1 MAKMTRQEF
10 NIFSESVRG
19 KLLAIAG
26 RFFGG
31 AGVAGARGVGDAV
44 VMGVTGRAEMA
55 EDVVQ
60 EALVT
65 VWKLSEEGYPIR
77 DAEGLAVKITKNLTV
92 ASYRKQKFKVLSLS
106 GGWSRGGSGSVS
118 GNGGINWRWS
128 RGGSES
134 GSGDDGGAREI
145 ELEGG
150 EPATVLT
157 DARDREMIREKL
169 YGTLTETQRKYLELR
184 NELGLSL
191 DEIAEATGRPKA
203 SIKTSISTARKQLLE
218 QLKKEL

>member
-1 MAKMTRQEF
+1 MTRQEF

-31 AGVAGARGVGDAV
+31 AGVAGARGVGDAG

-77 DAEGLAVKITKNLTV
+77 DAEGLAVKITKNLVVAKYRRQKLKTV
-92 ASYRKQKFKVLSLS
+92 SLS
-106 GGWSRGGSGSVS
+106 GGRGGSGS
-118 GNGGINWRWS
+118 GNGNGL
-128 RGGSES
+128 GGKMSE
-134 GSGDDGGAREI
+134 REM
-145 ELEGG
+145 EVAGG

>member
-1 MAKMTRQEF
+1 MTRQEF

-26 RFFGG
+26 RYFGG
-31 AGVAGARGVGDAV
+31 AGVAGARGVGDAG

-65 VWKLSEEGYPIR
+65 LWRLAEEGYPIR
-77 DAEGLAVKITKNLTV
+77 DAEGLAVKITKNLVVAKYRRQKLKTV
-92 ASYRKQKFKVLSLS
+92 SLS
-106 GGWSRGGSGSVS
+106 GGRGGSGS
-118 GNGGINWRWS
+118 GNGNGL
-128 RGGSES
+128 GGKMSE
-134 GSGDDGGAREI
+134 REM
-145 ELEGG
+145 EVAGG

>member
-31 AGVAGARGVGDAV
+31 AGVAGARGVGDAG

-77 DAEGLAVKITKNLTV
+77 DAEGLAVKITKNLVVAKCRRQKLKTV
-92 ASYRKQKFKVLSLS
+92 SLS
-106 GGWSRGGSGSVS
+106 GGRGGSGS
-118 GNGGINWRWS
+118 GNGNGL
-128 RGGSES
+128 GGKMSE
-134 GSGDDGGAREI
+134 REI
-145 ELEGG
+145 ELAGG

>member
-1 MAKMTRQEF
+1 MTRQEF

-31 AGVAGARGVGDAV
+31 AGVAGARGVGDAG

-65 VWKLSEEGYPIR
+65 LWRLAEEGYPIR
-77 DAEGLAVKITKNLTV
+77 DAEGLAVKITKNLVVAKCRRQKLKTV
-92 ASYRKQKFKVLSLS
+92 SLS
-106 GGWSRGGSGSVS
+106 GGRGGSGS
-118 GNGGINWRWS
+118 GNGNGL
-128 RGGSES
+128 GGKMSE
-134 GSGDDGGAREI
+134 REI
-145 ELEGG
+145 ELAGG

>member
-31 AGVAGARGVGDAV
+31 AGVAGARGVGDAG

-77 DAEGLAVKITKNLTV
+77 DAEGLAVKITKNLVVAKCRRQKLKTV
-92 ASYRKQKFKVLSLS
+92 SLS
-106 GGWSRGGSGSVS
+106 GGRGGSGS
-118 GNGGINWRWS
+118 GNGNGL
-128 RGGSES
+128 GGKMSE
-134 GSGDDGGAREI
+134 REM
-145 ELEGG
+145 EVAGG

>member
-1 MAKMTRQEF
+1 MTRQEF

-19 KLLAIAG
+19 KLLV
-26 RFFGG
+26 
-31 AGVAGARGVGDAV
+31 VAGK
-44 VMGVTGRAEMA
+44 TGMA
-55 EDVVQ
+55 ETSAEDIVQ

-106 GGWSRGGSGSVS
+106 GGWSRGGS
-118 GNGGINWRWS
+118 
-128 RGGSES
+128 ES

-150 EPATVLT
+150 EPATALT
-157 DARDREMIREKL
+157 DARDRAMIREKL
-169 YGTLTETQRKYLELR
+169 YGALTETQRKYLELR

>member
-26 RFFGG
+26 RYFGG
-31 AGVAGARGVGDAV
+31 AGVAGARGVGDAG

-65 VWKLSEEGYPIR
+65 LWRLAEEGYPIR
-77 DAEGLAVKITKNLTV
+77 DAEGLAVKITKNLVVAKYRRQKLKTV
-92 ASYRKQKFKVLSLS
+92 SLS
-106 GGWSRGGSGSVS
+106 GGRGGSGS
-118 GNGGINWRWS
+118 GNGNGL
-128 RGGSES
+128 GGKMSE
-134 GSGDDGGAREI
+134 REI
-145 ELEGG
+145 ELAGG

>member
-31 AGVAGARGVGDAV
+31 AGVAGARGVGDAG

-65 VWKLSEEGYPIR
+65 LWRLAEEGYPIR
-77 DAEGLAVKITKNLTV
+77 DAEGLAVKITKNLVVAKYRRQKLKTV
-92 ASYRKQKFKVLSLS
+92 SLS
-106 GGWSRGGSGSVS
+106 GGRGGSGS
-118 GNGGINWRWS
+118 GNGNGL
-128 RGGSES
+128 GGKMSE
-134 GSGDDGGAREI
+134 REI
-145 ELEGG
+145 ELAGG

>member
-26 RFFGG
+26 RYFGG
-31 AGVAGARGVGDAV
+31 AGMAGARGVGDAG

-55 EDVVQ
+55 EDIVQ

-77 DAEGLAVKITKNLTV
+77 DAEGLAVKITKNLVVAKYRRQKLKTV
-92 ASYRKQKFKVLSLS
+92 SLS
-106 GGWSRGGSGSVS
+106 GGRGGSGS
-118 GNGGINWRWS
+118 GNGNGL
-128 RGGSES
+128 GGKMSE
-134 GSGDDGGAREI
+134 REI
-145 ELEGG
+145 ELAGG

>member
-26 RFFGG
+26 RYFGG
-31 AGVAGARGVGDAV
+31 AGVAGARGVGDAG

-77 DAEGLAVKITKNLTV
+77 DAEGLAVKITKNLVVAKCRRQKLKTV
-92 ASYRKQKFKVLSLS
+92 SLS
-106 GGWSRGGSGSVS
+106 GGRGGSGS
-118 GNGGINWRWS
+118 GNGNGL
-128 RGGSES
+128 GGKMSE
-134 GSGDDGGAREI
+134 REI
-145 ELEGG
+145 ELAGG

>member
-31 AGVAGARGVGDAV
+31 AGVAGARGVGDAG

-77 DAEGLAVKITKNLTV
+77 DAEGLAVKITKNLVVAKYRRQKLKTV
-92 ASYRKQKFKVLSLS
+92 SLS
-106 GGWSRGGSGSVS
+106 GGRGGSGS
-118 GNGGINWRWS
+118 GNGNGL
-128 RGGSES
+128 GGKMSE
-134 GSGDDGGAREI
+134 REM
-145 ELEGG
+145 EVAGG

>member
-31 AGVAGARGVGDAV
+31 AGVAGARGVGDAG

-65 VWKLSEEGYPIR
+65 LWRLAEEGYPIR
-77 DAEGLAVKITKNLTV
+77 DAEGLAVKITKNLVVAKYRRQKLKTV
-92 ASYRKQKFKVLSLS
+92 SLS
-106 GGWSRGGSGSVS
+106 GGRGGSGS
-118 GNGGINWRWS
+118 GNGNGL
-128 RGGSES
+128 GGKMSE
-134 GSGDDGGAREI
+134 REM
-145 ELEGG
+145 EVAGG

>member
-26 RFFGG
+26 RYFGG
-31 AGVAGARGVGDAV
+31 AGMAGARGVGDAG

-65 VWKLSEEGYPIR
+65 LWRLAEEGYPIR
-77 DAEGLAVKITKNLTV
+77 DAEGLAVKITKNLVVAKYRRQKLKTV
-92 ASYRKQKFKVLSLS
+92 SLS
-106 GGWSRGGSGSVS
+106 GGRGGSGS
-118 GNGGINWRWS
+118 GNGNGL
-128 RGGSES
+128 GGKMSE
-134 GSGDDGGAREI
+134 REI
-145 ELEGG
+145 ELAGG

>member
-19 KLLAIAG
+19 KLLALAG
-26 RFFGG
+26 RAGRAG
-31 AGVAGARGVGDAV
+31 MAGVEG
-44 VMGVTGRAEMA
+44 ME
-55 EDVVQ
+55 EDIVQ

-77 DAEGLAVKITKNLTV
+77 DAEGLAVKITKNLVV
-92 ASYRKQKFKVLSLS
+92 AKYRKQKLKLLSLS
-106 GGWSRGGSGSVS
+106 GGWSGSGNGGSNGGWSRGGSGGRNWSGS
-118 GNGGINWRWS
+118 RDGNGG
-128 RGGSES
+128 E
-134 GSGDDGGAREI
+134 AREI
-145 ELEGG
+145 EVEGG
-150 EPATVLT
+150 EPATART
-157 DARDREMIREKL
+157 DAGDRKLIREQL
-169 YGTLTETQRKYLELR
+169 YGALTATQRKYLELR

-203 SIKTSISTARKQLLE
+203 SIKTSISTARKQLFE

>member
-26 RFFGG
+26 RYFGG
-31 AGVAGARGVGDAV
+31 AGMAGARGVGDAG

-77 DAEGLAVKITKNLTV
+77 DAEGLAVKITKNLVVAKYRRQKLKTV
-92 ASYRKQKFKVLSLS
+92 SLS
-106 GGWSRGGSGSVS
+106 GGRGGSGS
-118 GNGGINWRWS
+118 GNGNGL
-128 RGGSES
+128 GGKMSE
-134 GSGDDGGAREI
+134 REM
-145 ELEGG
+145 EVAGG

>member
-26 RFFGG
+26 RYFGG
-31 AGVAGARGVGDAV
+31 AGVAGARGVGDAG

-77 DAEGLAVKITKNLTV
+77 DAEGLAVKITKNLVVAKYRRQKLKTV
-92 ASYRKQKFKVLSLS
+92 SLS
-106 GGWSRGGSGSVS
+106 GGRGGSGS
-118 GNGGINWRWS
+118 GNGNGL
-128 RGGSES
+128 GGKMSE
-134 GSGDDGGAREI
+134 REI
-145 ELEGG
+145 ELAGG

>member
-26 RFFGG
+26 RYFGG
-31 AGVAGARGVGDAV
+31 AGVAGARGVGDAG

-55 EDVVQ
+55 EDIVQ

-77 DAEGLAVKITKNLTV
+77 DAEGLAVKITKNLVVAKYRRQKLKTV
-92 ASYRKQKFKVLSLS
+92 SLS
-106 GGWSRGGSGSVS
+106 GGRGGSGS
-118 GNGGINWRWS
+118 GNGNGL
-128 RGGSES
+128 GGKMSE
-134 GSGDDGGAREI
+134 REM
-145 ELEGG
+145 EVAGG

>member
-31 AGVAGARGVGDAV
+31 AGVAGARGVGDAG

-65 VWKLSEEGYPIR
+65 LWRLAEEGYPIR
-77 DAEGLAVKITKNLTV
+77 DAEGLAVKITKNLVVAKCRRQKLKTV
-92 ASYRKQKFKVLSLS
+92 SLS
-106 GGWSRGGSGSVS
+106 GGRGGSGS
-118 GNGGINWRWS
+118 GNGNGL
-128 RGGSES
+128 GGKMSE
-134 GSGDDGGAREI
+134 REM
-145 ELEGG
+145 EVAGG

>member
-1 MAKMTRQEF
+1 MTRQEF
-10 NIFSESVRG
+10 NIFSEKVRA
-19 KLLAIAG
+19 KLLV
-26 RFFGG
+26 
-31 AGVAGARGVGDAV
+31 VAGK
-44 VMGVTGRAEMA
+44 TGMA
-55 EDVVQ
+55 ETSAEDIVQ

-65 VWKLSEEGYPIR
+65 LWRLSEEGYPIR
-77 DAEGLAVKITKNLTV
+77 DAEGLAVKITKNLVVAKYRRQKLKTV
-92 ASYRKQKFKVLSLS
+92 SLS
-106 GGWSRGGSGSVS
+106 GGRGGSGS
-118 GNGGINWRWS
+118 GNGNGL
-128 RGGSES
+128 GGKMSE
-134 GSGDDGGAREI
+134 RER
-145 ELEGG
+145 EMEVAGG

>member
-31 AGVAGARGVGDAV
+31 AGVAGARGVGDAG

-65 VWKLSEEGYPIR
+65 LWRLAEEGYPIR
-77 DAEGLAVKITKNLTV
+77 DAEGLAVKITKNLVVAKCRRQKLKTV
-92 ASYRKQKFKVLSLS
+92 SLS
-106 GGWSRGGSGSVS
+106 GGRGGSGS
-118 GNGGINWRWS
+118 GNGNGL
-128 RGGSES
+128 GGKMSE
-134 GSGDDGGAREI
+134 REI
-145 ELEGG
+145 ELAGG

>member
-1 MAKMTRQEF
+1 MTRQEF

-31 AGVAGARGVGDAV
+31 AGVAGARGVGDAG

-65 VWKLSEEGYPIR
+65 LWRLAEEGYPIR
-77 DAEGLAVKITKNLTV
+77 DAEGLAVKITKNLVVAKYRRQKLKTV
-92 ASYRKQKFKVLSLS
+92 SLS
-106 GGWSRGGSGSVS
+106 GGRGGSGS
-118 GNGGINWRWS
+118 GNGNGL
-128 RGGSES
+128 GGKMSES
-134 GSGDDGGAREI
+134 ERER
-145 ELEGG
+145 EMEVAGG

>member
-31 AGVAGARGVGDAV
+31 AGVAGARGVGDAG

-55 EDVVQ
+55 EDIVQ

-77 DAEGLAVKITKNLTV
+77 DAEGLAVKITKNLVVAKYRRQKLKTV
-92 ASYRKQKFKVLSLS
+92 SLS
-106 GGWSRGGSGSVS
+106 GGRGGSGS
-118 GNGGINWRWS
+118 GNGNGL
-128 RGGSES
+128 GGKMSE
-134 GSGDDGGAREI
+134 REM
-145 ELEGG
+145 EVAGG

>member
-26 RFFGG
+26 RYFGG
-31 AGVAGARGVGDAV
+31 AGMAGARGVGDAG

-55 EDVVQ
+55 EDIVQ

-77 DAEGLAVKITKNLTV
+77 DAEGLAVKITKNLVVAKYRRQKLKTV
-92 ASYRKQKFKVLSLS
+92 SLS
-106 GGWSRGGSGSVS
+106 GGRGGSGS
-118 GNGGINWRWS
+118 GNGNGL
-128 RGGSES
+128 GGKMSE
-134 GSGDDGGAREI
+134 REM
-145 ELEGG
+145 EVAGG

>member
-26 RFFGG
+26 RYFGG
-31 AGVAGARGVGDAV
+31 AGVAGARGVGDAG

-77 DAEGLAVKITKNLTV
+77 DAEGLAVKITKNLVVAKYRRQKLKTV
-92 ASYRKQKFKVLSLS
+92 SLS
-106 GGWSRGGSGSVS
+106 GGRGGSGS
-118 GNGGINWRWS
+118 GNGNGL
-128 RGGSES
+128 GGKMSE
-134 GSGDDGGAREI
+134 REM
-145 ELEGG
+145 EVAGG

>member
-26 RFFGG
+26 RYFGG
-31 AGVAGARGVGDAV
+31 AGVAGARGVGDAG

-65 VWKLSEEGYPIR
+65 LWRLAEEGYPIR
-77 DAEGLAVKITKNLTV
+77 DAEGLAVKITKNLVVAKYRRQKLKTV
-92 ASYRKQKFKVLSLS
+92 SLS
-106 GGWSRGGSGSVS
+106 GGRGGSGS
-118 GNGGINWRWS
+118 GNGNGL
-128 RGGSES
+128 GGKMSE
-134 GSGDDGGAREI
+134 REM
-145 ELEGG
+145 EVAGG

>member
-1 MAKMTRQEF
+1 MTRQEF

-31 AGVAGARGVGDAV
+31 AGVAGARGVGDAG

-65 VWKLSEEGYPIR
+65 LWRLAEEGYPIR
-77 DAEGLAVKITKNLTV
+77 DAEGLAVKITKNLVVAKYRRQKLKTV
-92 ASYRKQKFKVLSLS
+92 SLS
-106 GGWSRGGSGSVS
+106 GGRGGSGS
-118 GNGGINWRWS
+118 GNGNGL
-128 RGGSES
+128 GGKMSE
-134 GSGDDGGAREI
+134 REM
-145 ELEGG
+145 EVAGG

>member
-1 MAKMTRQEF
+1 MTRQEF

-31 AGVAGARGVGDAV
+31 AGVAGARGVGDAG

-65 VWKLSEEGYPIR
+65 LWRLAEEGYPIR
-77 DAEGLAVKITKNLTV
+77 DAEGLAVKITKNLVVAKYRRQKLKTV
-92 ASYRKQKFKVLSLS
+92 SLS
-106 GGWSRGGSGSVS
+106 GGRGGSGS
-118 GNGGINWRWS
+118 GNGNGL
-128 RGGSES
+128 GGKMSE
-134 GSGDDGGAREI
+134 REI
-145 ELEGG
+145 ELAGG

>member
-1 MAKMTRQEF
+1 MTRQEF

-31 AGVAGARGVGDAV
+31 AGVAGARGVGDAG

-77 DAEGLAVKITKNLTV
+77 DAEGLAVKITKNLVVAKCRRQKLKTV
-92 ASYRKQKFKVLSLS
+92 SLS
-106 GGWSRGGSGSVS
+106 GGRGGSGS
-118 GNGGINWRWS
+118 GNGNGL
-128 RGGSES
+128 GGKMSE
-134 GSGDDGGAREI
+134 REI
-145 ELEGG
+145 ELAGG